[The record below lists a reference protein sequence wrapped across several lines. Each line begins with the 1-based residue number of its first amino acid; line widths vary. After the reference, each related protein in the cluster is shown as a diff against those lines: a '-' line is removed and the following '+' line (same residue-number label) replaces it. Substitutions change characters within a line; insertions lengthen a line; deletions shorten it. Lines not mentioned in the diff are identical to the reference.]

1 MEEDAGYLVPNR
13 MNNNSQKELLAVEE
27 GYLVP
32 TSPGFQVKIIFG
44 PQCQNFPRF

>member
-32 TSPGFQVKIIFG
+32 TSPGFQVKTD
-44 PQCQNFPRF
+44 NTS